1 MRAWLLWVCV
11 GLWVCWGWAWGDTV
25 SALQEVQ
32 ALLNRASTQQGA
44 VREQTLQ
51 HADQILGRL
60 PQEAFQPLREQ
71 LRRAR
76 ESLNN
81 DDLAQAQQAVGVY
94 LKWARAHA
102 VPPSSEAVKKQLE
115 RIFAEPD
122 MEIIEKTFWERVAD
136 AIREGFVRLLEALN
150 RLFGRVGGV
159 GGANLGPVLQWLVIA
174 LLILA
179 LALFASYLMSRFEAR
194 RPLSKTTLTGAEIP
208 DDARVLSADEWHR
221 LAQLKAQSGEYAL
234 AVRALYLGV
243 LRLLHENRLL
253 AYDPAL
259 TNWEHL
265 ERLRKPPTPENL
277 ALLTEAYRL
286 MLAPTIAFD
295 RIWYGNIPATEGD
308 FRALESVFQTL
319 QQKVRGQVHA

>member
-1 MRAWLLWVCV
+1 MRTALVWVC
-11 GLWVCWGWAWGDTV
+11 LWLWACGAWGDTV
-25 SALQEVQ
+25 SALQEAQ
-32 ALLNRASTQQGA
+32 ALLTRAYTQQGA
-44 VREQTLQ
+44 AREQTLQ
-51 HADQILGRL
+51 RADQILSRL
-60 PQEAFQPLREQ
+60 PKEAFQPLREQ

-76 ESLNN
+76 ETLGN
-81 DDLAQAQQAVGVY
+81 DDLTLAQQAVGVY
-94 LKWARAHA
+94 LKWARAHTA
-102 VPPSSEAVKKQLE
+102 PPSSEAVKQQLE

-122 MEIIEKTFWERVAD
+122 MKVIEKTLWERVVD
-136 AIREGFVRLLEALN
+136 AIREGFVRLIEALN

-159 GGANLGPVLQWLVIA
+159 RGANLGPVFQWLVIA

-179 LALFASYLMSRFEAR
+179 LALFASYLMSRFESR
-194 RPLSKTTLTGAEIP
+194 RAIPKITLAGSEIP
-208 DDARVLSADEWHR
+208 DDARALSADEWHR

-295 RIWYGNIPATEGD
+295 RIWYGNIPATEAD
-308 FRALESVFQTL
+308 YHALETVFQTL
-319 QQKVRGQVHA
+319 QQKVRGQANA

>member
-1 MRAWLLWVCV
+1 MRAWLLWVCM
-11 GLWVCWGWAWGDTV
+11 GLWACGGWAWGDTV

-32 ALLNRASTQQGA
+32 TLLNRASTQEGA

-76 ESLNN
+76 ESLSN

-102 VPPSSEAVKKQLE
+102 APPSSEAIKRQLE

-122 MEIIEKTFWERVAD
+122 MEIIEKTFWERVVD

-150 RLFGRVGGV
+150 RLFGRMGGV
-159 GGANLGPVLQWLVIA
+159 PAANLGPVFQWLVIA

-179 LALFASYLMSRFEAR
+179 LALFASYLMSRFESR
-194 RPLSKTTLTGAEIP
+194 RPAPQATLAGGEIP

-221 LAQLKAQSGEYAL
+221 LAQLKAQSGEHAL

-295 RIWYGNIPATEGD
+295 RIWYGNIPATEED
-308 FRALESVFQTL
+308 YRALESVFQTL
-319 QQKVRGQVHA
+319 QQKVRGQTHA